1 MAHPDSDNV
10 TSFPAPPAPP
20 EPPVKL
26 SDEWIFRSVCDWK
39 VARAKQQIAWAEHER
54 ATLLGHRSDDGI
66 SLDTAPL
73 DEMQTIEFHILASSS
88 PIRC

>member
-54 ATLLGHRSDDGI
+54 ATLLGHRSDDGPGK
-66 SLDTAPL
+66 TGGHPAN
-73 DEMQTIEFHILASSS
+73 MFVGRAGRRARH
-88 PIRC
+88 